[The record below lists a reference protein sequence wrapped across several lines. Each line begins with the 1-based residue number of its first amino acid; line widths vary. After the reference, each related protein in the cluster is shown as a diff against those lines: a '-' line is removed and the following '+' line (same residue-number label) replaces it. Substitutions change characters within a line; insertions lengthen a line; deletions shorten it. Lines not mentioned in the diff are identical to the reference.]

1 MPAFQTAD
9 WIAVVAYFLVLLG
22 ITWWSM
28 KQKQNTSA
36 DYFLASRHV
45 GWFVVGASIFASNI
59 GAEHIVG
66 LAGTA
71 AKIGRGHGP
80 LRAPRLARPGPGL
93 VLHPVLHAEQG
104 LHHARVPG
112 APLLPERPL
121 VPVRHHA

>member
-28 KQKQNTSA
+28 KQKQNTST

-45 GWFVVGASIFASNI
+45 GWFVIGASIFASNI

-71 AKIGRGHGP
+71 AKTGIAMGHYE
-80 LRAPRLARPGPGL
+80 LHSWL
-93 VLHPVLHAEQG
+93 VLLLGWVF
-104 LHHARVPG
+104 VPFYM
-112 APLLPERPL
+112 RSK
-121 VPVRHHA
+121 VFTSSRTS